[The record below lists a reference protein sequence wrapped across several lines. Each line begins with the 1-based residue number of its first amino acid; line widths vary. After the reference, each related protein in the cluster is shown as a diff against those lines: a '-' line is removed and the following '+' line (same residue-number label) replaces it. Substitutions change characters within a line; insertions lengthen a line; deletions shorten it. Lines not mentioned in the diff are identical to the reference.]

1 MITAGGDQQCG
12 AIGQGVVKKGV
23 MSVTTGTGGY
33 LITATDQVPENL
45 EQDAICNFSSVKGQY
60 ILESS
65 VLTCCSAFDWFR
77 RQFYPDSSFDEIN
90 REVEQTPIGSHGCLC
105 VPYFMGRSTPD
116 WNNMAKAE
124 FANVTLGTTK
134 QDMLR
139 SLLEGICYE
148 IRNGIDIMN
157 KYVKVSDIYINGG
170 LSNSVPFNDIQTNV
184 YGMKIIRRGKA
195 DATAR
200 GALMIAVTAMG
211 IFENVE
217 KAFECISRQ
226 DEVKIYLPD
235 DKKILEYER
244 YRAQMNRIYKRVW
257 GEKQKDGRFE
267 FHI

>member
-1 MITAGGDQQCG
+1 M
-12 AIGQGVVKKGV
+12 GV
-23 MSVTTGTGGY
+23 
-33 LITATDQVPENL
+33 
-45 EQDAICNFSSVKGQY
+45 
-60 ILESS
+60 
-65 VLTCCSAFDWFR
+65 CSAFDWFR

-105 VPYFMGRSTPD
+105 IPYFMGRSTPD

-226 DEVKIYLPD
+226 DNSPLISLSMK
-235 DKKILEYER
+235 
-244 YRAQMNRIYKRVW
+244 
-257 GEKQKDGRFE
+257 
-267 FHI
+267 

>member
-1 MITAGGDQQCG
+1 MEPSDRSSQ
-12 AIGQGVVKKGV
+12 KGV

-139 SLLEGICYE
+139 SLLEE
-148 IRNGIDIMN
+148 
-157 KYVKVSDIYINGG
+157 SA
-170 LSNSVPFNDIQTNV
+170 
-184 YGMKIIRRGKA
+184 MKS
-195 DATAR
+195 AT
-200 GALMIAVTAMG
+200 
-211 IFENVE
+211 E
-217 KAFECISRQ
+217 S
-226 DEVKIYLPD
+226 
-235 DKKILEYER
+235 IL
-244 YRAQMNRIYKRVW
+244 
-257 GEKQKDGRFE
+257 
-267 FHI
+267 